1 MEPLSEARK
10 KTGHPLTKIPLSVL
24 DHSSNST
31 IRNMAKGTKNCYHKN
46 LREKNMKEMKIPQKQ
61 IITFLLFPLFILSIT
76 GNVMAT
82 EEAKYAVLEKDGHFE
97 LRLYEPCIVA
107 ETLVEGDFDEVGS
120 AGFRRLFRYISGDN
134 QTKKTISMTAPV
146 AQEMRSE
153 KISMTAPVTQK
164 KEGKDWS
171 IAFVMPAEY
180 TMDSL
185 PIPNDAK
192 ITLRA
197 IPARLVAAITY
208 SGTWSES
215 RYEEHKALL
224 DQMMSKRRLKP
235 AGEYI
240 YARYNPPF
248 TPWFM
253 RRNEVLVPVERI
265 Q

>member
-1 MEPLSEARK
+1 
-10 KTGHPLTKIPLSVL
+10 
-24 DHSSNST
+24 
-31 IRNMAKGTKNCYHKN
+31 
-46 LREKNMKEMKIPQKQ
+46 MKIQRRS
-61 IITFLLFPLFILSIT
+61 IITFLLIPLLILSIT

-97 LRLYEPCIVA
+97 LRQYEPCIVA
-107 ETLVEGDFDEVGS
+107 ETLVDGDFDEVGN

-134 QTKKTISMTAPV
+134 QTKLPISMTAPV
-146 AQEMRSE
+146 TQEMRSE
-153 KISMTAPVTQK
+153 KISMTAPVTQQK
-164 KEGKDWS
+164 TGNDWS

-180 TMDSL
+180 RMDTL
-185 PIPNDAK
+185 PIPTDAR

-197 IPARLVAAITY
+197 IPARLVAVITY
-208 SGTWSES
+208 SGTWSKS

-224 DQMMSKRRLKP
+224 DKMMSKRKLKA

-265 Q
+265 D

>member
-1 MEPLSEARK
+1 
-10 KTGHPLTKIPLSVL
+10 
-24 DHSSNST
+24 
-31 IRNMAKGTKNCYHKN
+31 
-46 LREKNMKEMKIPQKQ
+46 MKIQRRS
-61 IITFLLFPLFILSIT
+61 IITFLLIPLLILSIT

-97 LRLYEPCIVA
+97 LRQYEPCIVA
-107 ETLVEGDFDEVGS
+107 ETLVDGDFDEVGN

-134 QTKKTISMTAPV
+134 QTKLPISMTAPV
-146 AQEMRSE
+146 TQEMRSE
-153 KISMTAPVTQK
+153 KISMTAPVTQQK
-164 KEGKDWS
+164 TGNDWS

-180 TMDSL
+180 RMDTL
-185 PIPNDAK
+185 PIPTDAR

-197 IPARLVAAITY
+197 IPARLVAVITY
-208 SGTWSES
+208 SGTWSKS

-224 DQMMSKRRLKP
+224 DNMMSKRKLKA

-265 Q
+265 H

>member
-1 MEPLSEARK
+1 
-10 KTGHPLTKIPLSVL
+10 
-24 DHSSNST
+24 
-31 IRNMAKGTKNCYHKN
+31 
-46 LREKNMKEMKIPQKQ
+46 MKIQRAG
-61 IITFLLFPLFILSIT
+61 IIAFLLFPLFFLSIT

-82 EEAKYAVLEKDGHFE
+82 EEAKYAVLEKEGHFE
-97 LRLYEPCIVA
+97 LRQYEPCIAA
-107 ETLVEGDFDEVGS
+107 ETLVEGDFDEVGN

-134 QTKKTISMTAPV
+134 QAKRPISMTSPV
-146 AQEMRSE
+146 AQEKRSE
-153 KISMTAPVTQK
+153 KISMTAPVTQQK
-164 KEGKDWS
+164 GGNSWS

-185 PIPNDAK
+185 PIPNDAR

-197 IPARLVAAITY
+197 IPARLLAAITY

-224 DQMMSKRRLKP
+224 DQMMSKRKLRT

-265 Q
+265 N

>member
-1 MEPLSEARK
+1 
-10 KTGHPLTKIPLSVL
+10 
-24 DHSSNST
+24 
-31 IRNMAKGTKNCYHKN
+31 
-46 LREKNMKEMKIPQKQ
+46 MKIQRRS
-61 IITFLLFPLFILSIT
+61 IITFLLIPLLILSIT

-82 EEAKYAVLEKDGHFE
+82 EEVKYAVLEKDGHFE
-97 LRLYEPCIVA
+97 LRQYEPCIVA
-107 ETLVEGDFDEVGS
+107 ETLVDGDFDEVGN

-134 QTKKTISMTAPV
+134 QTKLPISMTAPV
-146 AQEMRSE
+146 TQEMRSE
-153 KISMTAPVTQK
+153 KISMTAPVTQQK
-164 KEGKDWS
+164 TGNDWS

-180 TMDSL
+180 RMDTL
-185 PIPNDAK
+185 PIPTDAR

-197 IPARLVAAITY
+197 IPARLVAVITY
-208 SGTWSES
+208 SGTWSKS

-224 DQMMSKRRLKP
+224 DNMMSKRKLKA

-265 Q
+265 D

>member
-1 MEPLSEARK
+1 
-10 KTGHPLTKIPLSVL
+10 
-24 DHSSNST
+24 
-31 IRNMAKGTKNCYHKN
+31 
-46 LREKNMKEMKIPQKQ
+46 MKIQRRS
-61 IITFLLFPLFILSIT
+61 IVAFLLFLLSSLSMT

-82 EEAKYAVLEKDGHFE
+82 EEAKYAVLEKDGQFE
-97 LRLYEPCIVA
+97 LRQYEPCIVA
-107 ETLVEGDFDEVGS
+107 ETLVEGDFDDVGN

-153 KISMTAPVTQK
+153 KISMTAPVTQEK
-164 KEGKDWS
+164 KGNYWS

-180 TMDSL
+180 TMDTL
-185 PIPNDAK
+185 PIPTDARV
-192 ITLRA
+192 TLRS
-197 IPARLVAAITY
+197 IPARLVAAMTY

-215 RYEEHKALL
+215 RYEEHKAML
-224 DQMMSKRRLKP
+224 DRMMSKRKLKT

-248 TPWFM
+248 TPWFL

-265 Q
+265 H

>member
-1 MEPLSEARK
+1 
-10 KTGHPLTKIPLSVL
+10 
-24 DHSSNST
+24 
-31 IRNMAKGTKNCYHKN
+31 
-46 LREKNMKEMKIPQKQ
+46 MKIQRRS
-61 IITFLLFPLFILSIT
+61 IITFVLFFLFFLFLT

-82 EEAKYAVLEKDGHFE
+82 EEAKYAVLEKEGHFE
-97 LRLYEPCIVA
+97 LRQYEPCLVA
-107 ETLVEGDFDEVGS
+107 ETLVEGDFDEVGN

-134 QTKKTISMTAPV
+134 QTKMPISMSAPV

-153 KISMTAPVTQK
+153 KISMTAPVTQQK
-164 KEGKDWS
+164 GGNDWS

-180 TMDSL
+180 TMDTL
-185 PIPNDAK
+185 PIPNDAR

-197 IPARLVAAITY
+197 IPARLLASITY

-224 DQMMSKRRLKP
+224 DQMMSKRKLKP

-265 Q
+265 H

>member
-1 MEPLSEARK
+1 
-10 KTGHPLTKIPLSVL
+10 
-24 DHSSNST
+24 
-31 IRNMAKGTKNCYHKN
+31 
-46 LREKNMKEMKIPQKQ
+46 
-61 IITFLLFPLFILSIT
+61 
-76 GNVMAT
+76 
-82 EEAKYAVLEKDGHFE
+82 
-97 LRLYEPCIVA
+97 
-107 ETLVEGDFDEVGS
+107 
-120 AGFRRLFRYISGDN
+120 
-134 QTKKTISMTAPV
+134 MTSPV
-146 AQEMRSE
+146 AQERRSE
-153 KISMTAPVTQK
+153 TISMTAPVTQQK
-164 KEGKDWS
+164 AGKDWS

-180 TMDSL
+180 TMATL
-185 PIPNDAK
+185 PMPNDAK
-192 ITLRA
+192 IMLRA

-224 DQMMSKRRLKP
+224 DQMMSKRKLKP

>member
-1 MEPLSEARK
+1 
-10 KTGHPLTKIPLSVL
+10 
-24 DHSSNST
+24 
-31 IRNMAKGTKNCYHKN
+31 
-46 LREKNMKEMKIPQKQ
+46 MKIQRRS
-61 IITFLLFPLFILSIT
+61 IVAFLLFLLSSLSMT

-82 EEAKYAVLEKDGHFE
+82 EEAKYAVLEKDGQFE
-97 LRLYEPCIVA
+97 LRQYEPCIVA
-107 ETLVEGDFDEVGS
+107 ETLVEGDFDDVGN

-153 KISMTAPVTQK
+153 KISMTAPVTQEK
-164 KEGKDWS
+164 KGNYWS

-180 TMDSL
+180 TMDTL
-185 PIPNDAK
+185 PIPTDAK
-192 ITLRA
+192 VTLRS
-197 IPARLVAAITY
+197 IPARLVAVITY

-215 RYEEHKALL
+215 RYEEHKAML
-224 DQMMSKRRLKP
+224 DRMMSKRKLKT

-248 TPWFM
+248 TPWFL

-265 Q
+265 H

>member
-1 MEPLSEARK
+1 
-10 KTGHPLTKIPLSVL
+10 
-24 DHSSNST
+24 
-31 IRNMAKGTKNCYHKN
+31 
-46 LREKNMKEMKIPQKQ
+46 MKIQRRS
-61 IITFLLFPLFILSIT
+61 IITFLLIPLLILSIT

-82 EEAKYAVLEKDGHFE
+82 EEVKYAVLEKDGHFE
-97 LRLYEPCIVA
+97 LRQYEPCIVA
-107 ETLVEGDFDEVGS
+107 ETLVDGDFDEVGN

-134 QTKKTISMTAPV
+134 QTKLPISMTAPV
-146 AQEMRSE
+146 TQEMRSE
-153 KISMTAPVTQK
+153 KISMTAPVTQQK
-164 KEGKDWS
+164 TGNDWS

-180 TMDSL
+180 RMDTL
-185 PIPNDAK
+185 PIPTDAR

-197 IPARLVAAITY
+197 IPARLVAVITY
-208 SGTWSES
+208 SGTWSKS

-224 DQMMSKRRLKP
+224 DKMMSKRKLKA

-265 Q
+265 D

>member
-1 MEPLSEARK
+1 MR
-10 KTGHPLTKIPLSVL
+10 
-24 DHSSNST
+24 
-31 IRNMAKGTKNCYHKN
+31 R
-46 LREKNMKEMKIPQKQ
+46 MKIRRRS
-61 IITFLLFPLFILSIT
+61 IITFLLFPVFILSVT

-82 EEAKYAVLEKDGHFE
+82 EQAKYAVLEKDGHFE
-97 LRLYEPCIVA
+97 LRQYEPCIVA
-107 ETLVEGDFDEVGS
+107 ETPVEGDFDEVGS

-134 QTKKTISMTAPV
+134 QAKMSISMTAPV
-146 AQEMRSE
+146 AQESRSE
-153 KISMTAPVTQK
+153 KISMTAPVTQQK
-164 KEGKDWS
+164 AGKDWS

-180 TMDSL
+180 TMATL
-185 PIPNDAK
+185 PIPNDAR
-192 ITLRA
+192 IALRA

-215 RYEEHKALL
+215 RYEGHKALL
-224 DQMMSKRRLKP
+224 DQMMSKRKLKP

>member
-1 MEPLSEARK
+1 MCPIEPLSEAHK
-10 KTGHPLTKIPLSVL
+10 KASHPLTMIPLSVL

-31 IRNMAKGTKNCYHKN
+31 IRNMAKGTKNCCHKP

-61 IITFLLFPLFILSIT
+61 IITFLLFPLFFLSIT

-97 LRLYEPCIVA
+97 LRQYEPCIVA
-107 ETLVEGDFDEVGS
+107 ETPVEGDFDEVGS

-134 QTKKTISMTAPV
+134 QAKMP
-146 AQEMRSE
+146 
-153 KISMTAPVTQK
+153 ISMTAPVTQQK
-164 KEGKDWS
+164 AGKDWS

-180 TMDSL
+180 TMATL
-185 PIPNDAK
+185 PIPNDAR
-192 ITLRA
+192 IALRT

-224 DQMMSKRRLKP
+224 DQMMSKRKLKP
-235 AGEYI
+235 AGEFI

>member
-1 MEPLSEARK
+1 
-10 KTGHPLTKIPLSVL
+10 
-24 DHSSNST
+24 
-31 IRNMAKGTKNCYHKN
+31 
-46 LREKNMKEMKIPQKQ
+46 MKIRRTR
-61 IITFLLFPLFILSIT
+61 IIPFFLFPLFFLSIT

-82 EEAKYAVLEKDGHFE
+82 EEAKYVVLEKEGHFE
-97 LRLYEPCIVA
+97 LRQYEPFIVA
-107 ETLVEGDFDEVGS
+107 ETLVEGDFDEVGN

-134 QTKKTISMTAPV
+134 QAKRPISMTSPV
-146 AQEMRSE
+146 AQEMKSE
-153 KISMTAPVTQK
+153 KISMTAPVTQQK
-164 KEGKDWS
+164 GGNRWS

-185 PIPNDAK
+185 PIPHDAR

-197 IPARLVAAITY
+197 IPARLLAAITY

-224 DQMMSKRRLKP
+224 DQMMSKRKLRT

-253 RRNEVLVPVERI
+253 RRNEVLLPVERI
-265 Q
+265 H

>member
-1 MEPLSEARK
+1 
-10 KTGHPLTKIPLSVL
+10 
-24 DHSSNST
+24 
-31 IRNMAKGTKNCYHKN
+31 
-46 LREKNMKEMKIPQKQ
+46 MKIQRRS
-61 IITFLLFPLFILSIT
+61 IITCSLFFLLFLSIT

-82 EEAKYAVLEKDGHFE
+82 EEAKYAVLEKEGHFE
-97 LRLYEPCIVA
+97 LRQYEPFIVA

-134 QTKKTISMTAPV
+134 QAKLTISMTAPV

-153 KISMTAPVTQK
+153 KISMTAPVIQQK
-164 KEGKDWS
+164 AGKDWS

-180 TMDSL
+180 TMATL
-185 PIPNDAK
+185 PMPNDAK
-192 ITLRA
+192 ITLGA

-208 SGTWSES
+208 SGTWGES

-224 DQMMSKRRLKP
+224 DQMMSKRKLKA

>member
-1 MEPLSEARK
+1 
-10 KTGHPLTKIPLSVL
+10 
-24 DHSSNST
+24 
-31 IRNMAKGTKNCYHKN
+31 
-46 LREKNMKEMKIPQKQ
+46 MKIQRRS
-61 IITFLLFPLFILSIT
+61 IITFLLIPLLILSIT

-97 LRLYEPCIVA
+97 LRQYEPCIVA
-107 ETLVEGDFDEVGS
+107 ETLVDGDFDEVGN

-134 QTKKTISMTAPV
+134 QTKLPISMTAPV
-146 AQEMRSE
+146 TQEMRSE
-153 KISMTAPVTQK
+153 KISMTAPVTQQK
-164 KEGKDWS
+164 AGNDWS

-185 PIPNDAK
+185 PTPNDGR
-192 ITLRA
+192 ITLRE
-197 IPARLVAAITY
+197 IPARLVAVITY

-215 RYEEHKALL
+215 RYEEHKAML
-224 DQMMSKRRLKP
+224 DMMMSKRKLKT

-248 TPWFM
+248 TPWFL

-265 Q
+265 N

>member
-1 MEPLSEARK
+1 
-10 KTGHPLTKIPLSVL
+10 
-24 DHSSNST
+24 
-31 IRNMAKGTKNCYHKN
+31 
-46 LREKNMKEMKIPQKQ
+46 MKIQRRS
-61 IITFLLFPLFILSIT
+61 IITFLLIPLLILSIT

-97 LRLYEPCIVA
+97 LRQYEPCIVA
-107 ETLVEGDFDEVGS
+107 ETLVDGDFDEVGN

-134 QTKKTISMTAPV
+134 QTKLPISMTAPV
-146 AQEMRSE
+146 TQEMRSE
-153 KISMTAPVTQK
+153 KISMTAPVTQQK
-164 KEGKDWS
+164 TGNDWS

-180 TMDSL
+180 RMDTL
-185 PIPNDAK
+185 PIPIDAR

-197 IPARLVAAITY
+197 IPARLVAVITY
-208 SGTWSES
+208 SGTWSKS

-224 DQMMSKRRLKP
+224 DNMMSKRKLKA

-265 Q
+265 D

>member
-1 MEPLSEARK
+1 
-10 KTGHPLTKIPLSVL
+10 
-24 DHSSNST
+24 
-31 IRNMAKGTKNCYHKN
+31 MA
-46 LREKNMKEMKIPQKQ
+46 MKIQRRS
-61 IITFLLFPLFILSIT
+61 IITFLLIPLLILSIT

-97 LRLYEPCIVA
+97 LRQYEPCIVA
-107 ETLVEGDFDEVGS
+107 ETLVDGDFDEVGN

-134 QTKKTISMTAPV
+134 QTKLPISMTAPV
-146 AQEMRSE
+146 TQEMRSE
-153 KISMTAPVTQK
+153 KISMTAPVTQQK
-164 KEGKDWS
+164 TGNDWS

-180 TMDSL
+180 RMDTL
-185 PIPNDAK
+185 PIPTDAR

-197 IPARLVAAITY
+197 IPARLVAVITY
-208 SGTWSES
+208 SGTWSKS
-215 RYEEHKALL
+215 RYEEHKVLL
-224 DQMMSKRRLKP
+224 DNMMSKRKLKA

-265 Q
+265 D

>member
-1 MEPLSEARK
+1 
-10 KTGHPLTKIPLSVL
+10 
-24 DHSSNST
+24 
-31 IRNMAKGTKNCYHKN
+31 
-46 LREKNMKEMKIPQKQ
+46 
-61 IITFLLFPLFILSIT
+61 
-76 GNVMAT
+76 MAT
-82 EEAKYAVLEKDGHFE
+82 EEAKYAVLEKEGHFE
-97 LRLYEPCIVA
+97 LRQYEPCIVA
-107 ETLVEGDFDEVGS
+107 ETLVEGDFDEVGN

-146 AQEMRSE
+146 AQEMKSE
-153 KISMTAPVTQK
+153 KISMTAPVTQQK
-164 KEGKDWS
+164 AGKDWS
-171 IAFVMPAEY
+171 IAFIMPAEY
-180 TMDSL
+180 TMASL

-192 ITLRA
+192 ITFRA
-197 IPARLVAAITY
+197 IPARLVAAMTY

-215 RYEEHKALL
+215 RYSEHKALL
-224 DQMMSKRRLKP
+224 DTMISKRRLKP

>member
-1 MEPLSEARK
+1 
-10 KTGHPLTKIPLSVL
+10 
-24 DHSSNST
+24 
-31 IRNMAKGTKNCYHKN
+31 
-46 LREKNMKEMKIPQKQ
+46 MKIQRRS
-61 IITFLLFPLFILSIT
+61 IITFLLIPLLILSIT

-97 LRLYEPCIVA
+97 LRQYEPCIVA
-107 ETLVEGDFDEVGS
+107 ETLVDGDFDEVGN

-134 QTKKTISMTAPV
+134 QTKLPISMTAPV
-146 AQEMRSE
+146 TQEMRSE
-153 KISMTAPVTQK
+153 KISMTAPVTQQK
-164 KEGKDWS
+164 TGNDWS

-180 TMDSL
+180 RMDTL
-185 PIPNDAK
+185 PIPTDAR

-197 IPARLVAAITY
+197 IPARLVAVITY
-208 SGTWSES
+208 SGTWSKS

-224 DQMMSKRRLKP
+224 DNMMSKRKLKA

-265 Q
+265 D

>member
-1 MEPLSEARK
+1 
-10 KTGHPLTKIPLSVL
+10 
-24 DHSSNST
+24 
-31 IRNMAKGTKNCYHKN
+31 
-46 LREKNMKEMKIPQKQ
+46 MKIQRAG
-61 IITFLLFPLFILSIT
+61 IIAFLLFPLFFLFIT

-82 EEAKYAVLEKDGHFE
+82 EETKYAVLEKEGHFE
-97 LRLYEPCIVA
+97 LRQYEPCIAA
-107 ETLVEGDFDEVGS
+107 ETLVEGDFDEVGN

-134 QTKKTISMTAPV
+134 QAKRPISMTSPV
-146 AQEMRSE
+146 AQEKRSE
-153 KISMTAPVTQK
+153 KISMTAPVTQQK
-164 KEGKDWS
+164 GGNSWS

-180 TMDSL
+180 TMDTL
-185 PIPNDAK
+185 PIPNDAR

-197 IPARLVAAITY
+197 IPSRLLAAISY

-224 DQMMSKRRLKP
+224 DQMMSKRKLRT

-265 Q
+265 N

>member
-10 KTGHPLTKIPLSVL
+10 KASHPLTKIPLSVL
-24 DHSSNST
+24 DHSSSST
-31 IRNMAKGTKNCYHKN
+31 IRNMAKGTKNCYHKP

-61 IITFLLFPLFILSIT
+61 IITFLLLSVFFLSVT

-82 EEAKYAVLEKDGHFE
+82 EEAKYAVLEKDGPFE
-97 LRLYEPCIVA
+97 LRQYEPCIVA
-107 ETLVEGDFDEVGS
+107 ETLVEGDFDEVGN

-153 KISMTAPVTQK
+153 KISMTAPVTQQ

-235 AGEYI
+235 AGGYI

>member
-1 MEPLSEARK
+1 
-10 KTGHPLTKIPLSVL
+10 
-24 DHSSNST
+24 
-31 IRNMAKGTKNCYHKN
+31 
-46 LREKNMKEMKIPQKQ
+46 MKIQRRS
-61 IITFLLFPLFILSIT
+61 IITFLLIPLLILSIT

-97 LRLYEPCIVA
+97 LRQYEPCIVA
-107 ETLVEGDFDEVGS
+107 ETLVDGDFDEVGN

-134 QTKKTISMTAPV
+134 QTKLPISMTAPV
-146 AQEMRSE
+146 TQEMRSE
-153 KISMTAPVTQK
+153 KISMTAPVTQQK
-164 KEGKDWS
+164 TGNDWS

-180 TMDSL
+180 RMDTL
-185 PIPNDAK
+185 PIPIDAR

-197 IPARLVAAITY
+197 IPARLVAVITY
-208 SGTWSES
+208 SGTWSKS

-224 DQMMSKRRLKP
+224 DKMMSKRKLKA

-265 Q
+265 D